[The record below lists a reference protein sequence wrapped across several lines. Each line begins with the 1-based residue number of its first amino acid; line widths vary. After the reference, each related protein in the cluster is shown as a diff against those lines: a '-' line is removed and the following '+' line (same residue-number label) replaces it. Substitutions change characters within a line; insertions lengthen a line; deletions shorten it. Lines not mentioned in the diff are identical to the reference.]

1 MIRWFVLFALALG
14 LTVPAQ
20 AQQRVAD
27 IGIEV
32 RIEPPGV
39 TPPGT
44 EGIVSITIT
53 NDGPDIGA
61 GVFRWNQTG
70 DVTGLSYPPLEFL
83 GRIVGPCTI
92 SSFGQPPIGDNFGLH
107 QVRDIPPGE
116 TRVCTYGFRVLE
128 TTKLKQIAR
137 WSVFARD
144 GLNLL
149 DDPNDTN
156 NADEILLTFS
166 GLADIRPVP
175 VLSWFGLFTLVL
187 LLGLASIRRMP

>member
-53 NDGPDIGA
+53 NDGPDVGA

-92 SSFGQPPIGDNFGLH
+92 SSFGQPPIGDNL
-107 QVRDIPPGE
+107 DC
-116 TRVCTYGFRVLE
+116 TRCAIFHLE
-128 TTKLKQIAR
+128 RPVFVHTVFAYLKQP
-137 WSVFARD
+137 S
-144 GLNLL
+144 
-149 DDPNDTN
+149 
-156 NADEILLTFS
+156 
-166 GLADIRPVP
+166 
-175 VLSWFGLFTLVL
+175 
-187 LLGLASIRRMP
+187 